1 MSNFVALG
9 CLKVGEMFSV
19 GGHLVRIPHIQTYFK
34 GAISFS
40 EKITITLLTLL
51 EGALSSKIRAI
62 CGL

>member
-19 GGHLVRIPHIQTYFK
+19 GG
-34 GAISFS
+34 GWSFGS
-40 EKITITLLTLL
+40 DTPYPNLLKRGHITITVLTLL

-62 CGL
+62 CGP